1 MFTDKVRIYI
11 KAGNGGNG
19 VVSFH
24 TEKYINRGGPDGGDG
39 GRGGSIVFVATDK
52 LNTLNEF
59 YFKRHYRA
67 ENGENGGA
75 KNCYG
80 KSGEDLIVE
89 VPVGTVVKD
98 VETGR
103 KMADFYEVGQKK
115 VLMKGGAGGKGNVK
129 YATSRRQAPR
139 FASHGESTEEKQIEL
154 ELKTIAD
161 VGLVGFPNVG
171 KSTLLSVI
179 SSARPKIADYHFTT
193 LNPNLGVVNHYDET
207 FLVADIPGL
216 IEKASEGAGLGHSFL
231 RHIERTRMIVHVIDM
246 GGTEGR
252 DPLEDFEIINAEL
265 RNYSE
270 ILAGLP
276 QIIAANKMDI
286 PEAEANLQR
295 FRAKYGEKYV
305 IVPIMAMIRENV
317 SELVKETFKLLQ
329 TLPKPQPPEEELYEY
344 EEKDKT
350 SFEITREDD
359 GAFVVY
365 GGLIDNLAR
374 KVVIDDY
381 DSMRFLQRTLIS
393 TGVIAALRKRGAKD
407 GSIVRMGD
415 IEFDFVD

>member
-24 TEKYINRGGPDGGDG
+24 TEKYVSRGGPDGGDG
-39 GRGGSIVFVATDK
+39 GKGGSIVFVATDK
-52 LNTLNEF
+52 LNTLNDF

-67 ENGENGGA
+67 ENGENGA
-75 KNCYG
+75 SNNCYG
-80 KSGEDLIVE
+80 KKGEDLIVY
-89 VPVGTVVKD
+89 VPVGTVVRD
-98 VETGR
+98 VETGK
-103 KMADFYEVGQKK
+103 KMADFYEDGQTKIIQ
-115 VLMKGGAGGKGNVK
+115 KGGNGGKGNVK

-139 FASHGESTEEKQIEL
+139 FASHGEKTEEKHIEL

-179 SSARPKIADYHFTT
+179 SSAKPKIADYHFTT
-193 LNPNLGVVNHYDET
+193 LNPNLGVVKHYEET
-207 FLVADIPGL
+207 LLAADIPGL

-231 RHIERTRMIVHVIDM
+231 RHIERTRMIVHVVDM

-252 DPLEDFEIINAEL
+252 DPIVDFEKINLEL
-265 RNYSE
+265 KNYSE
-270 ILAGLP
+270 KLAEVP
-276 QIIAANKMDI
+276 MIVAANKMDM
-286 PEAEANLQR
+286 PDAESNLEK
-295 FRAKYGEKYV
+295 FKEKYGKKYV

-317 SELVKETFKLLQ
+317 DCLVDEMFKLLR
-329 TLPKPQPPEEELYEY
+329 TLPKPVYEEEELYEY
-344 EEKDKT
+344 EDADKT
-350 SFEITREDD
+350 AFEITREDD

-374 KVVIDDY
+374 KVRIDDY
-381 DSMRFLQRTLIS
+381 DSMRFLQRTLIY
-393 TGVIAALRKRGAKD
+393 TGVISELRKKGAKE
-407 GSIVRMGD
+407 GSLVRMGD
-415 IEFDFVD
+415 IEFDFVE